1 MNSSISK
8 LTFSVIT
15 PAYNTAKYIGGCIE
29 SVINTGYDLT
39 KIEHIIVDDGSSDDT
54 SAVVKRYA
62 KKYPH
67 IKLYR
72 KKNSNWGGVMNYVKD
87 NKLIHNEYATIC
99 DSDDQITKRAF
110 DEINKYAENN
120 DLIFGCFYRW
130 NGKKQLFPVHTY
142 YYLHSCDV
150 YSKSECKNIPPFV
163 WLLHGVYF
171 KKELFYKAEDLKEN
185 VYYQDNILLT
195 YLFTKAKSIKYVN
208 KMLAKYY
215 STRPN
220 NSSDFINNNS
230 STLILLD
237 NLQQMAKYDLSTT
250 IALSLIYFSKLRKY
264 CLKHNIKFSCSN
276 PPRFNNSNFIV
287 RFFCWLAY
295 RFTRTFKLFQKINDK
310 NSNKKIS
317 LKKFKKA
324 PKKVKNHKT

>member
-1 MNSSISK
+1 MGNKISK

-29 SVINTGYDLT
+29 SVINTGYDLN
-39 KIEHIIVDDGSSDDT
+39 KIEHIIVDDGSTDNTSD
-54 SAVVKRYA
+54 VVKKYA

-72 KKNSNWGGVMNYVKD
+72 KKNSNWGGVMNYVKN
-87 NKLIHNEYATIC
+87 NKLIHNDYATIC
-99 DSDDQITKRAF
+99 DSDDQITKKAF
-110 DEINKYAENN
+110 DEINKYAKDD

-142 YYLHSCDV
+142 YYFSSCNV
-150 YSKSECKNIPPFV
+150 YSKWKDKNIPPFI

-171 KKELFYKAEDLKEN
+171 KKELFYKVDDLREN
-185 VYYQDNILLT
+185 LHYQDSIMLMH
-195 YLFTKAKSIKYVN
+195 LFRNAKSVRFVN

-220 NSSDFINNNS
+220 NSSEVINNDS
-230 STLILLD
+230 STLILLN
-237 NLQQMAKYDLSTT
+237 NLQQMAKYNLPTPIAT
-250 IALSLIYFSKLRKY
+250 ILIYFTKLRKY
-264 CLKHNIKFSCSN
+264 CVKHKIKFSCTDV
-276 PPRFNNSNFIV
+276 PHFNNSNFII
-287 RFFCWLAY
+287 RFACWLAY
-295 RFTRTFKLFQKINDK
+295 FFTGTFRLFSKTKDK
-310 NSNKKIS
+310 KSNKKIK

-324 PKKVKNHKT
+324 PKKSKKH